1 MTDAPTPPLRDP
13 LPTGRLV
20 RVAKAA
26 RQHAGAE
33 LVEPRELVEAR
44 FMAGQSP
51 SLAAR
56 RLLLLM
62 VVTAAEAGFADRRH
76 RLSKRAIRQGHKGNE
91 RVGPLLAE
99 VAGIRLELPA
109 ASSRGRPAV
118 LRAGLFT
125 EIVEE
130 TAEDG
135 GAWVEFRLAEPA
147 RHLFTASGVYAVLD
161 RAAVLAFASKYALRL
176 YELGCL
182 YAGRR
187 HPSLTLTVPEL
198 RALMGVPEG
207 VYRDWTDLCRNALA
221 LARRELAARA
231 GLQATM
237 KKHRRGR
244 AVEAVTLGFWRLEP

>member
-1 MTDAPTPPLRDP
+1 MAEPPSPVPPQAPAP
-13 LPTGRLV
+13 GRLV
-20 RVAKAA
+20 RVAQAA
-26 RQHAGAE
+26 RQHEGAE

-44 FMAGQSP
+44 FPAGQSP

-62 VVTAAEAGFADRRH
+62 VVAAAEDGFADRRH
-76 RLSKRAIRQGHKGNE
+76 RLSKREIRQGHKGNE
-91 RVGPLLAE
+91 RIGSLLEE

-109 ASSRGRPAV
+109 TSSRGRSAV

-130 TAEDG
+130 TAEGD

-147 RHLFTASGVYAVLD
+147 RQLLAGSGVYAVLD
-161 RAAVLAFASKYALRL
+161 RAAVLAFGSKYALRL

-187 HPSLTLTVPEL
+187 HPTLTLSLPDL
-198 RALMGVPEG
+198 RALLGVPAG
-207 VYRDWTDLCRNALA
+207 VYRDWSDLRRNVLA
-221 LARRELAARA
+221 QAKRELDSHA
-231 GLQATM
+231 GFQTIL
-237 KKHRRGR
+237 KEHRRGR
-244 AVEAVTLGFWRLEP
+244 TVEAVTLTFWRLEP